1 MFFLICLILP
11 AESALAVLGEDKKS
25 VELDH
30 QKLPGDRLTITR
42 SGYSIETIQSAGLTI
57 KEYLAPN
64 GTVFAVT
71 WDGNRFPDL
80 VTLFG
85 AYYNEYQQAS
95 DIYRKQTKILH
106 GPLHLTS
113 SRLVVETVGRS
124 PHLRGRAYLPA
135 FLPQGLLL
143 KEVE

>member
-1 MFFLICLILP
+1 MFFLICLIVP
-11 AESALAVLGEDKKS
+11 AKSALAVLGEGKKS

-30 QKLPGDRLTITR
+30 QTLHGDRMSIPR
-42 SGYSIETIQSAGLTI
+42 AGYSIETIQSAGLTI

-64 GTVFAVT
+64 GTIFAVT
-71 WDGNRFPDL
+71 WEGNRFPDL

-106 GPLHLTS
+106 GAFHLTS
-113 SRLVVETVGRS
+113 SRLVVQTAGRS
-124 PHLRGRAYLPA
+124 PHLRGRAYLPSY
-135 FLPQGLLL
+135 LPPGLPL
-143 KEVE
+143 KDIE